1 MKTLYIVRHAKS
13 SWDFPELPD
22 EERPLL
28 KKGEKRTE
36 KIANFLLEKKV
47 SVDHIISSHA
57 VRALDTAKIIAYTLH
72 YPEEDIAISGIVYHA
87 SSDQL
92 YDLFFELSDDIES
105 LMIVGHNPTFTNFA
119 NHFLNKEIDWLPTSG
134 VVSINFKTDQW
145 TQVPLA
151 KRKTN
156 FIIFP
161 KML

>member
-57 VRALDTAKIIAYTLH
+57 VRALDTAKIIAHTLH
-72 YPEEDIAISGIVYHA
+72 FPEEDIAISGTVYHA

-92 YDLFFELSDDIES
+92 YDLFFELSDEIES
-105 LMIVGHNPTFTNFA
+105 LMIVGHNPTFTSFA

-134 VVSINFKTDQW
+134 VVSINFKTDRW

-151 KRKTN
+151 RRKTN
-156 FIIFP
+156 FVVFP
-161 KML
+161 RDL